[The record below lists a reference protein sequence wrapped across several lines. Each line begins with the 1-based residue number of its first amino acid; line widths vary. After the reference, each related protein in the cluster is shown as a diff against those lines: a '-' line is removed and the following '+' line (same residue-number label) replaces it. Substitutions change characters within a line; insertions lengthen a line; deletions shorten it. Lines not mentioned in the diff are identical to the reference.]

1 MSIVDKQKE
10 IKSRSSHQKALDS
23 DIKLSRESLRFA
35 RETVSHLSPMLGELK
50 KRYNQS
56 NKDGNFSDVSFC
68 AKEINFYRN
77 IVVGAQES
85 IEEGREFL
93 KELYAARKE
102 NYDLLVA
109 ADKEVTAMMAE
120 A

>member
-10 IKSRSSHQKALDS
+10 VKSRSEHQKFLDTN
-23 DIKLSRESLRFA
+23 IKATREALRFA
-35 RETVSHLSPMLGELK
+35 RETVNYISPKLGELK

-56 NKDGNFSDVSFC
+56 NKDCNFADVSFC
-68 AKEINFYRN
+68 AKEINFYR
-77 IVVGAQES
+77 IGVVGAQEV
-85 IEEGREFL
+85 IEEAREDL
-93 KELYAARKE
+93 KGLYAARKE